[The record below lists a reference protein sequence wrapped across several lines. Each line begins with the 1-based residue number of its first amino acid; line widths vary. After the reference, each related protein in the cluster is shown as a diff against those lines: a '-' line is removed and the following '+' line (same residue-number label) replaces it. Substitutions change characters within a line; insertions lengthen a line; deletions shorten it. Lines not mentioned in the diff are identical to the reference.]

1 MNNDSVDNDSVTR
14 TENPAAETHAF
25 AADVAQLL
33 RLMVH
38 SVYSDRDVFLRELI
52 SNAADACEKLRHL
65 AVTDESLAAGDTAFG
80 IVLEPDGTAGTLTIS
95 DNGIGMSR
103 QELADNLG
111 TIARSGTRA
120 FVEALEQKQDGSAL
134 IGQFGVGFYSAF
146 MVAKEVVVTSRRAG
160 AAEAWTWRSDG
171 SGTFTVEPAGADA
184 PARGTRV
191 TVVLNDD
198 ARDYADA
205 LRLEDIVRTHAA
217 HIPVPIS
224 LRKAGESEAQQ
235 IVDGT
240 ALWTRPKAAV
250 QAEEYNAFYTALT
263 GDSTEPALTIHY
275 RAEGRQDYS
284 VLAFVPARRPFDLFN
299 PDRKGR
305 IKLYVRRV
313 FITEDAALTP
323 GWLRFVRGIVDSED
337 LPLNISREMLQNN
350 PLIEA
355 IRKALTGRVLGELEK
370 LAGSD
375 ADAYLKVWE
384 AFGAVL
390 KEGLYEEPDR
400 RDALFGLARFR
411 TTRDGAG
418 WRSLAEILADKREN
432 QTALYYVLADNEA
445 AARSSPHLEG
455 YRARGIEVMLLTDPV
470 DAFWVQTALGYE
482 GKPFRSVTQGSDD
495 LAQIPLAEGVSEP
508 EAGKAGDVAALS
520 ALIKQALGDKVSAVR
535 ASERLATSPV
545 CLVAPEYGP
554 DRQLEKLMSRSGE
567 KAGGLAP
574 VLELNPRHALIKAL
588 AAKAAAGGA
597 ADAVEAGAKL
607 LFGQARIL
615 DGEVPDDPAAFVEA
629 LSDLIGKSLAS

>member
-1 MNNDSVDNDSVTR
+1 MDNDSVTR
-14 TENPAAETHAF
+14 NETPATETRPF
-25 AADVAQLL
+25 SADVAQLL

-65 AVTDESLAAGDTAFG
+65 ALTDESLLAEGGGSFG
-80 IVLEPDGTAGTLTIS
+80 IVLEPDGEAGTLTVS
-95 DNGIGMSR
+95 DNGIGMTR
-103 QELADNLG
+103 QELTENLG

-134 IGQFGVGFYSAF
+134 IGQFGVGFYAAF
-146 MVAKEVVVTSRRAG
+146 MVAKEVVVVSRRAG

-171 SGTFTVEPAGADA
+171 TGSFTVEPAGEDA

-198 ARDYADA
+198 ARDYADEY
-205 LRLEDIVRTHAA
+205 RLEEIVRTHAA

-224 LRKAGESEAQQ
+224 LRKAGEAEARQL
-235 IVDGT
+235 VDGT
-240 ALWTRPKAAV
+240 ALWTRPRSGV
-250 QAEEYNAFYTALT
+250 TPEEYREFFTTLT
-263 GDSTEPALTIHY
+263 GDTSDPALTLHY

-284 VLAFVPARRPFDLFN
+284 VLAFVPSRQPFDLFN

-313 FITEDAALTP
+313 FITDDAALTP

-355 IRKALTGRVLGELEK
+355 IRKALTGRILSELEK
-370 LAGSD
+370 LAQND
-375 ADAYLKVWE
+375 AGAYRKVWE
-384 AFGAVL
+384 AFGAVI

-400 RDALFGLARFR
+400 RDAIFSIARFR
-411 TTRDGAG
+411 TTREGAE
-418 WRSLAEILADKREN
+418 WRSLADILADKREN

-445 AARSSPHLEG
+445 AAKASPHLEG

-495 LAQIPLAEGVSEP
+495 LAQIPLTDGAGEP
-508 EAGKAGDVAALS
+508 EAGKAGEIATLS
-520 ALIKQALGDKVSAVR
+520 ALIRQALGDKVSDVR
-535 ASERLATSPV
+535 TSERLATSPV
-545 CLVAPEYGP
+545 CLVAPDFGP

-567 KAGGLAP
+567 KSAGLAP
-574 VLELNPRHALIKAL
+574 VLELNPRHSLIKAL

-597 ADAVEAGAKL
+597 AADVEASATL

-615 DGEVPDDPAAFVEA
+615 DGEVPEDPAAFATA
-629 LSDLIGKSLAS
+629 LSALIEKGLAA